1 MNEMPAIFGL
11 AAGAARH
18 AANRQAVI
26 ATNVANADTP
36 GFRARDMAPF
46 SVDDGF
52 APRRTRPDHMSG
64 PGTAARSYEM
74 RDVAADPNG
83 NSVDLEDQVMRGLE
97 AARMHDRALTV
108 YRSSL
113 DLMRAALGRR

>member
-1 MNEMPAIFGL
+1 
-11 AAGAARH
+11 
-18 AANRQAVI
+18 
-26 ATNVANADTP
+26 
-36 GFRARDMAPF
+36 
-46 SVDDGF
+46 
-52 APRRTRPDHMSG
+52 MSG